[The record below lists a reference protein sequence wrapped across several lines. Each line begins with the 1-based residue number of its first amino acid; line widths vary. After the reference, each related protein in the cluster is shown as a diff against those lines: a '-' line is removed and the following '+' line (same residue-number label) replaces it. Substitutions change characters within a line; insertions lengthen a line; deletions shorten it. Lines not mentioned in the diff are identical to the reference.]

1 MAIDSTEAQEI
12 IESVFDFDHVGDA
25 MFAVRKNLDAKEAQ
39 ESLIQELI
47 RCGTEEL
54 SEDSPE
60 NREALTAAAKARVEQ
75 FVKGSKFSQSGCS
88 GL

>member
-1 MAIDSTEAQEI
+1 MAISITEAQEI

-39 ESLIQELI
+39 DFLARELVK
-47 RCGTEEL
+47 CGTEEL
-54 SEDSPE
+54 NESSPE
-60 NREALTAAAKARVEQ
+60 SIEALAAAAKDRVEQ
-75 FVKGSKFSQSGCS
+75 FVKGSKFAQSGCS